1 MGAGLGAL
9 GTLFATW
16 LFKLEMWTDH
26 CTPRGAMLQSAS
38 VRRGNNRH
46 SDGPGYRLVPIRRVD
61 VYRQVM
67 TEIETL
73 IERDRL
79 GPGDRLPS
87 DRDLADML
95 HASRASVRQAL
106 KVLEG
111 LGRIDARHGSGTFVR
126 EPGFAAAIADLT
138 RGRPF
143 DATEADDVVPVHR
156 AVELAV
162 LEAAFARRTQE
173 SVAHV
178 RAALERRQ
186 SELADDPEEGSLEFS
201 FETSLGEVCGNP
213 LLRRLQALMQEM
225 FVRAC
230 AARGEVPGDKHRLFQ
245 EHVGVYERFAEGD
258 LLGALARFREHLSFA
273 PRASGHAP
281 NGLPFDTSTKSG
293 LST

>member
-16 LFKLEMWTDH
+16 ALQIGNVDGPLYA
-26 CTPRGAMLQSAS
+26 RGVMLQCAS

-46 SDGPGYRLVPIRRVD
+46 SDGPGYRLVPIRRIE

-87 DRDLADML
+87 DRDLAEML

-111 LGRIDARHGSGTFVR
+111 LGRIDTRHGSGTFVR

-143 DATEADDVVPVHR
+143 DASEADDVVPVHR

-173 SVAHV
+173 SIAHV
-178 RAALERRQ
+178 RAALERRH
-186 SELADDPEEGSLEFS
+186 SALADDPEEGSLEFS
-201 FETSLGEVCGNP
+201 FETSLGDVCGNP

-230 AARGEVPGDKHRLFQ
+230 AARGKVPGDKHRLFQ

-273 PRASGHAP
+273 PRASATAP
-281 NGLPFDTSTKSG
+281 DGLPLDTRTRSG